1 MLIDNKPMTDK
12 EEYIHPVDIHA
23 AAVSE
28 VLKIL
33 TDTADK
39 LNFDRDSYI
48 KATLEQ
54 MQFMAEISTFGE
66 FEVE

>member
-1 MLIDNKPMTDK
+1 MLVDNKPMT
-12 EEYIHPVDIHA
+12 ENEVNTHA
-23 AAVSE
+23 ATVSE

-54 MQFMAEISTFGE
+54 MQFMAEVSTFGKL
-66 FEVE
+66 EVE

>member
-1 MLIDNKPMTDK
+1 MLVDNKLMTEK
-12 EEYIHPVDIHA
+12 EVNTHA
-23 AAVSE
+23 VAVAE
-28 VLKIL
+28 IIKIL

-39 LNFDRDSYI
+39 LNLDRNSYA